1 MIPAAFDYVR
11 AGSAEEAIALLGEHG
26 DEAKLLAGGHSLLP
40 MMKLRLAVPSV
51 LVDIGRVDDLS
62 YITDGGDHIAVGALT
77 RHRALETSELLA
89 AECPLLGHV
98 AGEVGDPQVRHRG
111 TIGGSL
117 AHSDPASDLPAAV
130 LALGGTLIAQGP
142 SGSREIAAGDFFT
155 GYFESALAD
164 DEMLTEIR
172 VPKAPGAGWNYQ
184 KFNRR
189 AQDWAIV
196 GAAAVT
202 VNGGTNV
209 ALVNMASVPLR
220 ASAVEAAL
228 AGGAS
233 AADAAEQA
241 AEGTDAPTDLNA
253 TPDYRKH
260 LARVLTR
267 RALEAAGVS

>member
-11 AGSAEEAIALLGEHG
+11 AGSASEAIALLGEHG

-51 LVDIGRVDDLS
+51 VVDIGRVTDLS
-62 YITDGGDHIAVGALT
+62 YINDGGDHIAIGALT
-77 RHRALETSELLA
+77 RHRALETSDLLA

-130 LALGGTLIAQGP
+130 LALGGTLVAQGP
-142 SGSREIAAGDFFT
+142 GGSREIAAGDFFT

-209 ALVNMASVPLR
+209 ALVNMGSVPLR
-220 ASAVEAAL
+220 ASATEAAL

-233 AADAAEQA
+233 AAEAAEQA

-253 TPDYRKH
+253 TPDYRNH